1 MSGAQGAQPKE
12 SRTATTYESIPQE
25 ENKTRLDIRS
35 REDEKGIEID
45 KIQDKVKDAAGKGG
59 PVFGAEE
66 SENACIDLLEYS
78 SCQENQ
84 FNDHHYSLNQ
94 PHHYSVPEKNMSYGG
109 DSVVPNKTHLQYYH
123 THNQTH
129 HGSFQLQGMEYETS
143 TPGYGYP
150 AYSHSVSVSSM
161 DVGVVPESTTSD
173 VSISHSR
180 PPKGTIDLF
189 SGPPVAMP
197 SQLAPMDREA
207 RVLRYREKK
216 KTRKFEKTIRYASRK
231 AYAETRPRIKG
242 RFAKRTDAEGEVD
255 QMFFTPSMAESGYGI
270 VPLL

>member
-12 SRTATTYESIPQE
+12 SRTATTYESVPQE

-35 REDEKGIEID
+35 REDERGIQVD

-59 PVFGAEE
+59 PVFGAGKEDHKD
-66 SENACIDLLEYS
+66 DLASPAPAKQNYVIYLTILS
-78 SCQENQ
+78 FHS
-84 FNDHHYSLNQ
+84 
-94 PHHYSVPEKNMSYGG
+94 HHYSVPEKNMSYGG
-109 DSVVPNKTHLQYYH
+109 IASSQQNPPPVLSHPQPNPPWKL
-123 THNQTH
+123 
-129 HGSFQLQGMEYETS
+129 SAQGMEYETS
-143 TPGYGYP
+143 TL
-150 AYSHSVSVSSM
+150 
-161 DVGVVPESTTSD
+161 DTVPSIQSQRKFLFPPWMLELYRSQLQAN

-216 KTRKFEKTIRYASRK
+216 KTRKFEKTIRYARERRTRK
-231 AYAETRPRIKG
+231 PGRGLKG

-255 QMFFTPSMAESGYGI
+255 QIFLHPI
-270 VPLL
+270 